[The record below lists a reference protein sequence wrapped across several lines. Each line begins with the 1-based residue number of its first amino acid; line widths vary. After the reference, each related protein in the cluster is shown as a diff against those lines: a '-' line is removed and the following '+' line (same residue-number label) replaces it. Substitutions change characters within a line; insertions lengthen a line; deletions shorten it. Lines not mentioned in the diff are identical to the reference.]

1 VIEYLHYVVPLAM
14 AIVFAAYMLYW
25 MGREGF
31 FTDSLEKIMI
41 VLGMVLMA
49 LLMPYLIIGV
59 ATTLALLATTLK
71 IIEIVFKGRLQK
83 NQLTHHP
90 KHTKNNKTKSK
101 TEYSNQKT
109 KDPEDSIDIVL
120 DLT

>member
-1 VIEYLHYVVPLAM
+1 VIEYLHYVVPLAI

-25 MGREGF
+25 MGMEGF

-49 LLMPYLIIGV
+49 ILMPYLIIGV

-83 NQLTHHP
+83 NQLTRHP
-90 KHTKNNKTKSK
+90 KHTKK
-101 TEYSNQKT
+101 Q
-109 KDPEDSIDIVL
+109 
-120 DLT
+120 